1 MKKTDKTLFEIGH
14 IISNH
19 ISGEY
24 WMTNLSEL
32 LRQLPLIYLCI
43 PGTIESQ
50 SYSSE
55 LSDNIK
61 FQQSNITSQLFN
73 GIRYLNITTFYNSK
87 LKEWMCCKSIKLA
100 DILRQISLFAISHPH
115 EVIFIKM
122 DITSQTHELECLN
135 KIINRLMPIL
145 FTKKTDDFW
154 ISKHSLNSICNTGKN
169 VILIYNKYSKQN
181 ERILTSCTKYI
192 QTNSSEKLNNLLSL
206 AEPSICST
214 FKIPPFAIKIMWK
227 SQRKYNWRK
236 CQNNKIISQSH
247 ENLINYIT
255 NTQTSINDL
264 NKIFVLCVEY
274 ECYIDLLYLCMQIMD
289 KRFFQ

>member
-1 MKKTDKTLFEIGH
+1 MKKSDKTLFEIGH
-14 IISNH
+14 IVLKN

-24 WMTNLSEL
+24 WMTNLSQL

-50 SYSSE
+50 SYSSA
-55 LSDNIK
+55 LSDNKK
-61 FQQSNITSQLFN
+61 FQHSNITSQLFN

-87 LKEWMCCKSIKLA
+87 LKDWMCCKSTKLS

-115 EVIFIKM
+115 EVIFMEM
-122 DITSQTHELECLN
+122 DITTLARDLECLN
-135 KIINRLMPIL
+135 LIINRLAPIL
-145 FTKKTDDFW
+145 FTKKTDNFW
-154 ISKHSLNSICNTGKN
+154 ISQNSLNSICNTGKN
-169 VILIYNKYSKQN
+169 VILIYKKYSKQN
-181 ERILTSCTKYI
+181 ERIFQPCTKYI
-192 QTNSSEKLNNLLSL
+192 RTNSFEILNNLLSQ

-214 FKIPPFAIKIMWK
+214 FKIPPFGIKIIWR
-227 SQRKYNWRK
+227 SGHKYNWMK
-236 CQNNKIISQSH
+236 CQNNKIITQSH
-247 ENLINYIT
+247 ENLINYVT
-255 NTQTSINDL
+255 NSKTSIDNL

>member
-1 MKKTDKTLFEIGH
+1 MKKPDKTLFEIGH
-14 IISNH
+14 IITKN

-43 PGTIESQ
+43 PGSIESQ
-50 SYSSE
+50 SYASA
-55 LSDNIK
+55 LPDNKK

-87 LKEWMCCKSIKLA
+87 LKEWQCCKSIKLS

-115 EVIFIKM
+115 EVVFIEM
-122 DITSQTHELECLN
+122 DITTQTRDLECLN
-135 KIINRLMPIL
+135 LIINRLMPIL
-145 FTKKTDDFW
+145 FTKKTNDFW
-154 ISKHSLNSICNTGKN
+154 ISKYSLNSICNTGKN
-169 VILIYNKYSKQN
+169 VILISKKYSNTN
-181 ERILTSCTKYI
+181 ERIFQPCTKYI
-192 QTNSSEKLNNLLSL
+192 QTDCSETLNNLLSR

-214 FKIPPFAIKIMWK
+214 FNTPPFAIKIMWK
-227 SQRKYNWRK
+227 SQYEYNWMK
-236 CQNNKIISQSH
+236 CQHDKIITQSH

-255 NTQTSINDL
+255 DPKISIDNL
-264 NKIFVLCVEY
+264 NKIFILCVEY